1 MKKSIQTQILLI
13 SPSEKVR
20 VPCSISYDDSTE
32 EFYPRSEISVIYNG
46 VNYQGYGTDYL
57 LTDTW
62 ADLQKK
68 LPQGVKIACCMT
80 CRHGNMCPF
89 GTDTNE
95 LFCTKDLTITCKG
108 DMVDLFG
115 SNDTFDERS
124 VTAYGVCDD
133 FVYQSNDYYTYND
146 YLYQL
151 DELNK

>member
-1 MKKSIQTQILLI
+1 M
-13 SPSEKVR
+13 
-20 VPCSISYDDSTE
+20 ISYDDSTDKS
-32 EFYPRSEISVIYNG
+32 YPRSEISVIYSG
-46 VNYQGYGTDYL
+46 VNYRGYGSDYL

-68 LPQGVKIACCMT
+68 LPQDVKIACCMT

-108 DMVDLFG
+108 DMADLFG